1 MKNIVILGSTGTI
14 GTQTL
19 DVIKN
24 DTTKKVLGLS
34 ANKNI
39 ELLEKQITQ
48 FLPKYVSIG
57 DENSYWYLKSKY
69 PDITFF
75 YGEEGLKNLSTLS
88 EADLIV
94 SALVGFSGF
103 IPVYNALK
111 MGKQVAI
118 ANKESIVAGG
128 ELLKTVTT
136 RENQLIP
143 IDSEHVA
150 IWQAL
155 NGSKREELSKI
166 IITASGGPFFKTEIS
181 ELKNIKVE
189 DALKHPNW
197 KMGNKITI
205 DSSTMMNK
213 TFEIIEAFHFFNISP
228 NEIEVVI
235 HPESIVHSMVQY
247 CDSSIIAQLGV
258 PDMKIPI
265 SYSINYPDRFSYPF
279 KTLDFSQFLTLEFY
293 PLDKK
298 RFPSINFAN
307 EVFKNR
313 DLGVIINGANEIAVD
328 TFLKREIS
336 WVDIY
341 SIISDTAEKITP
353 SKIKEPEELLIRDHE
368 IKKITKE
375 LIKKYTI

>member
-24 DTTKKVLGLS
+24 DLTKTVLGLS

-39 ELLEKQITQ
+39 ELLEKQIIQ
-48 FLPKYVSIG
+48 FSPKYISIG
-57 DENSYWYLKSKY
+57 NEKGYLYLKSKY

-75 YGEEGLKNLSTLS
+75 YGEEGLKNLATLPD
-88 EADLIV
+88 AHLIV
-94 SALVGFSGF
+94 SAVVGFAGF
-103 IPVYNALK
+103 IPIYNSLK

-128 ELLKTVTT
+128 ELLKTVITK
-136 RENQLIP
+136 ENQLIP

-155 NGSKREELSKI
+155 NGSKRDELSKI
-166 IITASGGPFFKTEIS
+166 IITASGGPFFRTEIN

-197 KMGNKITI
+197 KMGDKITI

-213 TFEIIEAFHFFNISP
+213 TFEIIEAFHFFDLSP

-235 HPESIVHSMVQY
+235 HPQSIVHSMVQFY
-247 CDSSIIAQLGV
+247 DSSIIAQLGV
-258 PDMKIPI
+258 PDMRIPI
-265 SYSINYPDRFSYPF
+265 SYSINYPDRFQYPF
-279 KTLDFSQFLTLEFY
+279 KSLDFSKLLSLEFY

-298 RFPSINFAN
+298 RFPAIDFAN

-313 DLGVIINGANEIAVD
+313 DLGVIINAANEVAVD
-328 TFLKREIS
+328 SFLKGEIS
-336 WVDIY
+336 WIDIY
-341 SIISDTAEKITP
+341 RFISETLDKIPP
-353 SKIKEPEELLIRDHE
+353 SKIKEPTDLLYRDQE

-375 LIKKYTI
+375 LIKKI